1 MRLLVKLLCTE
12 SSLYETQYHY
22 HLQSFIY
29 NLLRDSKYNNLHDKE
44 GCKFFCYSNVF
55 PVNNFQEGDNRT
67 LIISS
72 PDRGVIEYFYKAL
85 NPTSGEIRIGRMRF
99 RVKSCHPIN
108 VKIPEGLSFTLVTG
122 TPIVIRIPRE
132 RYKVYGI
139 EPPRNYDY
147 LFWRAEHPI
156 EAFISQIENNLLK
169 KYYEYYGHSSGADV
183 KQQNIPSSLFTIP
196 KTQIQKTNLNENSNE
211 KYRTNRN
218 WYSLGIYFRWLTRY
232 KNDAICPGRWTWG
245 KEFIGFWFHEFAREQ
260 IANLNYCRVK
270 KTIFVG
276 IYK

>member
-12 SSLYETQYHY
+12 IVSYETQYHY

-55 PVNNFQEGDNRT
+55 PVNDLQEGDNRT

-183 KQQNIPSSLFTIP
+183 KPTEYPLQPFSLFQRL
-196 KTQIQKTNLNENSNE
+196 KFKKQISTKILMKNTEQIVIGTLWEFIFDGLQDTKMMQFALDAGFGE
-211 KYRTNRN
+211 RN
-218 WYSLGIYFRWLTRY
+218 SLGF
-232 KNDAICPGRWTWG
+232 
-245 KEFIGFWFHEFAREQ
+245 GFM
-260 IANLNYCRVK
+260 NLQENK
-270 KTIFVG
+270 LHQ
-276 IYK
+276 